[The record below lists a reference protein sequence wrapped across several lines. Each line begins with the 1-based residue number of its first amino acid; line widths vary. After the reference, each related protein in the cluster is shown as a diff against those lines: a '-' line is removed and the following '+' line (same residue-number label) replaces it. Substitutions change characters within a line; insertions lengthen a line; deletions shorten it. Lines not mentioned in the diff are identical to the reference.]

1 MCDEWKGPDANT
13 GWVFEMIG
21 EKMDYEWEV
30 VRGPQHRLVSNCSMT
45 HYLLLTW
52 SDSQVMSHMD
62 HILWLIS
69 RCIKLKL
76 WKVFSRDQELIT
88 QENLFMVDI
97 YMHPDLNQKAA
108 IFMLFKVLIL
118 IFLTVRGLTDIC
130 LSPDRRPWFVVRGPV
145 HLQDPEESTK
155 SCLGFWYHNMGN
167 SFGTLSIFLNS
178 KHKAGSQ
185 AGFRLAF

>member
-1 MCDEWKGPDANT
+1 
-13 GWVFEMIG
+13 
-21 EKMDYEWEV
+21 
-30 VRGPQHRLVSNCSMT
+30 
-45 HYLLLTW
+45 
-52 SDSQVMSHMD
+52 
-62 HILWLIS
+62 
-69 RCIKLKL
+69 
-76 WKVFSRDQELIT
+76 
-88 QENLFMVDI
+88 MVDI
-97 YMHPDLNQKAA
+97 YMHQDLNQKVA

-118 IFLTVRGLTDIC
+118 TSLTVRGLTDIC
-130 LSPDRRPWFVVRGPV
+130 LSTDVVRGPV